1 MAFFLDRARLVVRQQ
16 RAVELVPR
24 DVRVHR
30 GGFYRSHHDNPL
42 RPCAV
47 GAIWPNAA
55 SAGSHASFGCY
66 AVGRGAGSHRIR
78 RSPCPPPSASSSV
91 ASPAAPP
98 SPPRPSCRCSPRCR
112 PGAPMAAP
120 AAEASTAAAACPDLL
135 QRQMPRL
142 QDEKPQAL
150 CQYAGKV
157 VLVVNTASFCGY
169 TPQYKALESISA
181 RYADKGL
188 VVLGFPSGDFGNQ
201 EYGSN
206 KEIAEFCEN
215 TFNVKF
221 PMFSKSSVAA
231 GKADLNPLFA
241 DLPSAQD
248 RRPSGTSTST

>member
-1 MAFFLDRARLVVRQQ
+1 M
-16 RAVELVPR
+16 
-24 DVRVHR
+24 
-30 GGFYRSHHDNPL
+30 NK
-42 RPCAV
+42 
-47 GAIWPNAA
+47 
-55 SAGSHASFGCY
+55 SFGSLLRR
-66 AVGRGAGSHRIR
+66 AAFAGL
-78 RSPCPPPSASSSV
+78 AMV
-91 ASPAAPP
+91 AMALATT
-98 SPPRPSCRCSPRCR
+98 
-112 PGAPMAAP
+112 ATHAAP
-120 AAEASTAAAACPDLL
+120 AAEPATSGAACPELL
-135 QRQMPRL
+135 NRQMPRL

-169 TPQYKALESISA
+169 TPQYKALEAVSA
-181 RYADKGL
+181 RYADNGL

-241 DLPSAQD
+241 DLAKRTGQAPKWNFHKYLISRDGKQVMSFASGVSPDSSTFTQAVEKLLAQ
-248 RRPSGTSTST
+248 PQ

>member
-1 MAFFLDRARLVVRQQ
+1 MTTSFAGLARRIALVA
-16 RAVELVPR
+16 AVALAP
-24 DVRVHR
+24 
-30 GGFYRSHHDNPL
+30 F
-42 RPCAV
+42 
-47 GAIWPNAA
+47 AA
-55 SAGSHASFGCY
+55 Q
-66 AVGRGAGSHRIR
+66 
-78 RSPCPPPSASSSV
+78 
-91 ASPAAPP
+91 
-98 SPPRPSCRCSPRCR
+98 
-112 PGAPMAAP
+112 AAP
-120 AAEASTAAAACPDLL
+120 AAEAATATGECPALL

-169 TPQYKALESISA
+169 TPQYKALETISA

-221 PMFSKSSVAA
+221 PMFSKSSVSA

-241 DLPSAQD
+241 DLAKRTGQSPKWNFHKYLISRSGGEVMSFASGVSPDSPQFTQALERLLAQ
-248 RRPSGTSTST
+248 R

>member
-1 MAFFLDRARLVVRQQ
+1 MN
-16 RAVELVPR
+16 
-24 DVRVHR
+24 
-30 GGFYRSHHDNPL
+30 RSF
-42 RPCAV
+42 
-47 GAIWPNAA
+47 
-55 SAGSHASFGCY
+55 ASFLRR
-66 AVGRGAGSHRIR
+66 AAFIGAALIA
-78 RSPCPPPSASSSV
+78 PFAAPSAH
-91 ASPAAPP
+91 
-98 SPPRPSCRCSPRCR
+98 
-112 PGAPMAAP
+112 AAP
-120 AAEASTAAAACPDLL
+120 AAEAAASASCPDLL
-135 QRQMPRL
+135 NRSMPRL

-150 CQYAGKV
+150 CQYVGKV

-169 TPQYKALESISA
+169 TPQYKALEAISA

-241 DLPSAQD
+241 DLAKRTGQTPKWNFHKYLISRDGKQVMSFASGVSPDSAPFTQALEKLLAQ
-248 RRPSGTSTST
+248 PQ

>member
-1 MAFFLDRARLVVRQQ
+1 MTPSFGSLLRRAAFLLALAAPF
-16 RAVELVPR
+16 
-24 DVRVHR
+24 
-30 GGFYRSHHDNPL
+30 
-42 RPCAV
+42 
-47 GAIWPNAA
+47 AA
-55 SAGSHASFGCY
+55 STAL
-66 AVGRGAGSHRIR
+66 
-78 RSPCPPPSASSSV
+78 
-91 ASPAAPP
+91 
-98 SPPRPSCRCSPRCR
+98 
-112 PGAPMAAP
+112 AAP
-120 AAEASTAAAACPDLL
+120 AAETAAAPTTSSASCPELL
-135 QRQMPRL
+135 NRQMPRL

-169 TPQYKALESISA
+169 TPQYKALEALSA

-188 VVLGFPSGDFGNQ
+188 VILGFPSGDFGNQ

-241 DLPSAQD
+241 DLAKRTGQAPKWNFHKYLISRDGKQVMSFASGVSPDSAQFTQAVD
-248 RRPSGTSTST
+248 KLVAQAR

>member
-1 MAFFLDRARLVVRQQ
+1 MSATLGAFVRRL
-16 RAVELVPR
+16 A
-24 DVRVHR
+24 
-30 GGFYRSHHDNPL
+30 GGSAL
-42 RPCAV
+42 
-47 GAIWPNAA
+47 AA
-55 SAGSHASFGCY
+55 AAFVSVLASLP
-66 AVGRGAGSHRIR
+66 A
-78 RSPCPPPSASSSV
+78 PSAH
-91 ASPAAPP
+91 
-98 SPPRPSCRCSPRCR
+98 
-112 PGAPMAAP
+112 AAP
-120 AAEASTAAAACPDLL
+120 AAEAATTSAAACPELL

-169 TPQYKALESISA
+169 TPQYKALEAISA

-231 GKADLNPLFA
+231 GKPDLNPLFA
-241 DLPSAQD
+241 DLAKRTGQSPKWNFHKYLISRDGKQVMSFASGVSPDSAQF
-248 RRPSGTSTST
+248 TQALEKLLTTQ